1 MSLTILN
8 PQLPKNLLFLVVT
21 TVIIRNMKGTD
32 KQQEGKRESIEGR
45 VVRRAKR
52 QKIQDIVLTGM
63 YAVTAVGLA
72 VAAPNA
78 VQLLKHVEKYVGPQK
93 RLDRRI
99 AQAVTR
105 LKAKGL
111 IGSYKKLTTQGRK
124 YAESASASM
133 RVRPSIPLRW
143 DKKWRIVIFD
153 VWERRRNTRDQL
165 RSMLESNGFVLLQGS
180 VWVYPYPCEELFAF
194 LRANLRLGIAMR
206 YIVADEIENDR
217 KLREHFGLSSR

>member
-1 MSLTILN
+1 MTS
-8 PQLPKNLLFLVVT
+8 V
-21 TVIIRNMKGTD
+21 R

-45 VVRRAKR
+45 VARRVKR
-52 QKIQDIVLTGM
+52 QKIQDIVLTGL

-78 VQLLKHVEKYVGPQK
+78 VQLLKQVEKYVGPQK

-99 AQAVTR
+99 AQATTR

-111 IGSYKKLTTQGRK
+111 ISSGKELTARGRK
-124 YAESASASM
+124 YAESVDATM
-133 RVRPSIPLRW
+133 RVRPLVPLRW

-153 VWERRRNTRDQL
+153 VWERRRDVRDRL
-165 RSMLESNGFVLLQGS
+165 RGLLESNGFVKIQNS

-194 LRANLRLGIAMR
+194 LRADLRLGLGML
-206 YIVADEIENDR
+206 YIVAEEIENDQRLR
-217 KLREHFGLSSR
+217 KHFGLPPG

>member
-1 MSLTILN
+1 MAG
-8 PQLPKNLLFLVVT
+8 V
-21 TVIIRNMKGTD
+21 R
-32 KQQEGKRESIEGR
+32 KQQEGKREGIEGR

-52 QKIQDIVLTGM
+52 QKIQDIVLTGL

-99 AQAVTR
+99 AQAMTR

-111 IGSYKKLTTQGRK
+111 ISSDKELTAHGKK
-124 YAESASASM
+124 YAESANASM
-133 RVRPSIPLRW
+133 RVRPRIPLRW

-153 VWERRRNTRDQL
+153 VWERRRDVRDRL
-165 RSMLESNGFVLLQGS
+165 RGLLESNGFVKIQNS
-180 VWVYPYPCEELFAF
+180 VWVYPYPCEKLFAF
-194 LRANLRLGIAMR
+194 LRADLRLGLGML
-206 YIVADEIENDR
+206 YIVAEEIENDQRLR
-217 KLREHFGLSSR
+217 KHFGLPPS